1 MKKFLSVLLAFII
14 SLSSIISLG
23 GCSTKGNY
31 TVTVGDW
38 LEMVN
43 GSFGMLSYKS
53 DEPYFSEIDKDNKYF
68 DAVQIAVEW
77 EVIDTKESIDVD
89 ENLKWQDALVMLVNV
104 GNFLPI
110 DSTVEE
116 KVDCA
121 IERFDQKIRKYWMN
135 RDISLES
142 ATALLAE
149 AQNLWANRKYD
160 KPIEKKKLADGVVD
174 LTEDKINYEVNN
186 DVIVIDG
193 VLEETISSGDVYVL
207 PSCEKS
213 LGTKAFKAEN
223 VVVENGKTYI
233 QNSNEEINTE
243 EVIEELFLQETIVP
257 NATNS
262 VVYDGN
268 GNVIGGNTALVGGAS
283 GVDFSGE
290 TPTVGYLGSGTAV
303 AQGVAAKNKHTFE
316 FDGFEVSF
324 SYKLDGG
331 FDLEASVK
339 QKFGK
344 NETSFWQA
352 TAGVSNVEI
361 TNEIDISW
369 FKLKSALVKLD
380 YDTQNSFEV
389 GVKYKP
395 IDKVAG
401 PYNNG
406 NGKGL
411 TNLKKALFSPM
422 KDKNAVGEGAKT
434 IKLCSVDIW
443 SVGVARVCLDVNLQI
458 TVEGSVKITVTTSNS
473 KGVEY
478 KNGNLRFINSTNKD
492 LDIEVK
498 AKIEATIGVGPA
510 LYAIGLKKRIIG
522 FEAAGGIGAAATAK
536 CHLVDSDN
544 HLIEECSFDDTPPE
558 AYEAIMGA
566 EITTDTAVIQAI
578 AESRGGVY
586 KATAGTMVQLH
597 LDMCFDFALYWI
609 FKIRITDESWVADLL
624 GGKIELSWNIKSEK
638 NGKFAYVHVEDF
650 DFIKGFSNIVL
661 GSNANSANLCTK
673 QYKEFDEAE
682 NAKEDEQE
690 FENKD
695 DSAILTGDRI
705 IVSEIS
711 GNINIGEK
719 YNIIIEQ
726 LPKGYEIGDIKVKV
740 KDKRTAKVNTDG
752 SVEGLSVG
760 STMLTIYTSDEKYFA
775 YVALT
780 VVDPESKELS
790 EWKWKT

>member
-53 DEPYFSEIDKDNKYF
+53 DEPYFSEIDKENKYF

-262 VVYDGN
+262 VVYDGY

-290 TPTVGYLGSGTAV
+290 TPTVGYLGSGTAI
-303 AQGVAAKNKHTFE
+303 AQGVAVTNKHTFKV
-316 FDGFEVSF
+316 DGYEVSL
-324 SYKLDGG
+324 SYNLDGG
-331 FDLEASVK
+331 FDLEAGIKKDLGDGWSW
-339 QKFGK
+339 
-344 NETSFWQA
+344 SA
-352 TAGVSNVEI
+352 SAGVSNVDV

-369 FKLKSALVKLD
+369 FKLKSALIKLD
-380 YDTQNSFEV
+380 YDSKTSFSIKKENKLV
-389 GVKYKP
+389 
-395 IDKVAG
+395 DKVFA

-411 TNLKKALFSPM
+411 TNI
-422 KDKNAVGEGAKT
+422 KNAVLKDSKSAGGKGAQT

-478 KNGNLRFINSTNKD
+478 KNGNLRFINSTNKNY
-492 LDIEVK
+492 DIEAK
-498 AKIEATIGVGPA
+498 AKIEATIGIGPA
-510 LYAIGLKKRIIG
+510 LYAVGLKKQILG
-522 FEAAGGIGAAATAK
+522 FQASFGIGAAATAK
-536 CHLVDSDN
+536 VHLADIDN
-544 HLIEECSFDDTPPE
+544 HLIEECSFGDTPPE
-558 AYEAIMGA
+558 EYNALLEA
-566 EITTDTAVIQAI
+566 EITTDAAVIQAI
-578 AESRGGVY
+578 AESRGGVF
-586 KATAGTMVQLH
+586 KGTAGTMIQLH
-597 LDMCFDFALYWI
+597 TDVCFDIALYWI
-609 FKIRITDESWVADLL
+609 LKLGLTDHSWAAELL
-624 GGKIELSWNIKSEK
+624 GSKIKLSYDAIGEK

-661 GSNANSANLCTK
+661 GSKANSANLCTK

-682 NAKEDEQE
+682 SAKEDEQE

-695 DSAILTGDRI
+695 DSTILTGDRI

-740 KDKRTAKVNTDG
+740 KDKRTAKVNADG

-780 VVDPESKELS
+780 VVDPETKELS